1 MRENVRNNANG
12 PLRHLICVL
21 GDQLDRHA
29 SAFDGFDPSLD
40 AVWMAEVREE
50 AEHVW
55 SSKPRIVMFL
65 SAMRHFAASLR
76 TEGISLYYRKI
87 DDPENRHSFADEL
100 TLCLQHTSPHKLIIT
115 EPGEYRVKKAFTD
128 ICKRLNVPLDIR
140 PDRSFFCT
148 HEEFEEHA
156 SRHKQLRMEYF
167 YREMRKRHHVLMDAE
182 KPLGG
187 NWNFDAQNRQ
197 VFSKKGPDISSPA
210 ISFPPDEITREVI
223 NLVQERFQSHP
234 GILEDFNWPVSPA
247 QAQEALGDFANNR
260 LRQFGPYQDAMWTD
274 QPFLYHSCLSAA
286 MNLKLLDPREV
297 IRQAETAFTN
307 HLVPIN
313 SAEGFIRQVLG
324 WREFIRGIYWRYM
337 PGYLKMNALS
347 AESDLPKWYWT
358 GNTDVYCL
366 QEVIRQTFRYGYA
379 HHIQRLM
386 VTGLFAL
393 LLGVRPQEVHRWYL
407 AVYVDA
413 VEWVELPNTL
423 GMSQFADGGILASKP
438 YVATGKYINRM
449 SNYCENC
456 HYDPNRVTGEHAC
469 PFTALYWHFLIRHAR
484 MLSKNPRMALQVRN
498 LGRLDKQRIKEINR
512 QAERLKTG
520 FLSL

>member
-1 MRENVRNNANG
+1 MREKVKNNPKR
-12 PLRHLICVL
+12 PLRHLVCVL
-21 GDQLDRHA
+21 GDQLDRNA
-29 SAFDGFDPSLD
+29 SAFDGFDQSQD

-55 SSKPRIVMFL
+55 SSKSRIVMFL
-65 SAMRHFAASLR
+65 SAMRHFAASLS
-76 TEGISLYYRKI
+76 TEGIPLYYRKI
-87 DDPENRHSFADEL
+87 DDPKNRQGFVDEL
-100 TLCLQHTSPHKLIIT
+100 ALCLQHASPQKLIIT

-128 ICKRLNVPLDIR
+128 ICKRLDVPLDTR
-140 PDRSFFCT
+140 PDRSFFCS

-167 YREMRKRHHVLMDAE
+167 YRDMRRRHRVLMDAE

-187 NWNFDAQNRQ
+187 KWNFDARNRQ
-197 VFSKKGPDISSPA
+197 VFSKKGPEISSPA
-210 ISFPPDEITREVI
+210 VSFPPDEITREVST
-223 NLVQERFQSHP
+223 LVKQRFQSHP
-234 GILEDFNWPVSPA
+234 GSLDDFNWPVTPEQA
-247 QAQEALGDFANNR
+247 QAALRDFVQSR
-260 LRQFGPYQDAMWTD
+260 LKFFGPYQDAMWTD
-274 QPFLYHSCLSAA
+274 YPFLYHSGLSAA

-297 IRQAETAFTN
+297 IRQAEAAFTN

-324 WREFIRGIYWRYM
+324 WREFIRGVYWRYM
-337 PGYLKMNALS
+337 PGYPDMNALG

-358 GNTDVYCL
+358 GDTDAYCL
-366 QEVIRQTFRYGYA
+366 QEVIRQTLRYGYA

-393 LLGVRPQEVHRWYL
+393 LLGVRPREVHRWYL

-438 YVATGKYINRM
+438 YAATGKYINRM

-456 HYDPNRVTGEHAC
+456 PYDPNRVTGEHAC
-469 PFTALYWHFLIRHAR
+469 PFTTLYWHFLIRHAR

-498 LGRLDKQRIKEINR
+498 LERLDKQRIKEINR
-512 QAERLKTG
+512 QAKRVTTG
-520 FLSL
+520 FVS